1 MLSAERTTL
10 SRVSR
15 KDKHEFDSEHR
26 VGQWRSPEVPPE
38 SSSDVAEYIP
48 SPAEIREACAR
59 IQAEWSEAERRKRES
74 QQDSSG
80 FRGAVRVCRLVL
92 GDQPCCDFDE

>member
-15 KDKHEFDSEHR
+15 KYKHEFDSEHR
-26 VGQWRSPEVPPE
+26 GRLRRNPEVPSE
-38 SSSDVAEYIP
+38 SSIDIEYIP
-48 SPAEIREACAR
+48 SPAEIQAACAQ
-59 IQAEWSEAERRKRES
+59 IQAEWSEAERRKRQS

-92 GDQPCCDFDE
+92 GEQLGCDFDE